1 MADLP
6 VYTMGDESVQASYQ
20 EELNQ
25 TLIQN
30 FGVNGVVIPSV
41 TTAQLTTNVVVAPDG
56 TLTSLASLMPDG
68 TIWYCND
75 SSPQVYVGKING
87 SLVKF
92 TTAAFP

>member
-1 MADLP
+1 MADIP
-6 VYTMGDESVQASYQ
+6 PYVQGDKEVQANYQ

-41 TTAQLTTNVVVAPDG
+41 TTAQLTTNVVLAPDG

-68 TIWYCND
+68 TMWYCND
-75 SSPQVYVGKING
+75 ASPQVYVGKING